1 MAPGSLQEK
10 AALDQKIMSV
20 RIIKDSE
27 LFVNEETKDIQA

>member
-10 AALDQKIMSV
+10 ATLDQKIMSV

-27 LFVNEETKDIQA
+27 FFANEKTKNI